1 MLKLDYINPEVLKNE
16 KINLHKQEY
25 VHPSYNHI
33 NFLPYLSIIDLLFY
47 NFDDALEI
55 IREGS
60 GLS

>member
-1 MLKLDYINPEVLKNE
+1 M

-55 IREGS
+55 IREGRID
-60 GLS
+60 